1 MSSGADFL
9 KKVTADLD
17 DAATDARIQIFGA
30 LVNGEED
37 IDRLVLNYDR
47 NRHDE
52 ENAQRCMARWREAE
66 RAIAERINEGQRHG

>member
-37 IDRLVLNYDR
+37 IDRLVLNYYR
-47 NRHDE
+47 TRHDE
-52 ENAQRCMARWREAE
+52 ENAQRCMARWREADSE
-66 RAIAERINEGQRHG
+66 IAERIKEGQRHG